1 MYFGLIYD
9 SRAKTPLTEETKD
22 IFVTDIRNKS
32 RIKAEQNR
40 DVLTLT
46 GAFYS
51 NQVLLFLTKRSSSYI
66 NITCCQIKYMWL
78 KNRLRFGHWTSYLLQ
93 SSSSVVF
100 GAALQM
106 PGAKSKKIRVCYQAK
121 WTLSF
126 QLQLRSKNL

>member
-93 SSSSVVF
+93 SSSFVVF

-106 PGAKSKKIRVCYQAK
+106 PGAKS
-121 WTLSF
+121 
-126 QLQLRSKNL
+126 